1 MAARMV
7 APLVAYSDARKA
19 VTMVGWKAVR
29 WVDLLVV
36 ELVGCLAGSMVGRL
50 VDR

>member
-7 APLVAYSDARKA
+7 APMVADSDARKV
-19 VTMVGWKAVR
+19 VTMVGWKVVR

-36 ELVGCLAGSMVGRL
+36 ELVDC
-50 VDR
+50 